1 MCGGCSDD
9 GFDYFLYWLIS
20 RGEAVYK
27 AAVSNPDSLAAIADP
42 ENDDYERE
50 DIAYIA
56 RDIFAE
62 KTNGAEI
69 YEYLPPDERGYP
81 DITFDWEEDDPA
93 TMERLC
99 PRLYAMFWE

>member
-9 GFDYFLYWLIS
+9 GFDYFRYWLIS

-56 RDIFAE
+56 RDIFTE
-62 KTNGAEI
+62 KTGGAEI
-69 YEYLPPDERGYP
+69 YEYLSPDERGYP

-93 TMERLC
+93 TMQRLC